1 MTAHIPTDRLER
13 EALAGEYV
21 LGTLDARMSRDVA
34 AALRSDD
41 GLRRSVIAWE
51 DRLAPLSRLALQ
63 EAAPA
68 GLWDRIEA
76 GLPGGVAVA
85 PPARQSWFA
94 SPKLWRAWAIG
105 ASLAAAAF
113 AGIAALQATHPTVME
128 AKLPVPV
135 ATPLA
140 PATSAPSALAVA
152 PKIPAAPGVVPTQLA
167 TQPTPDT
174 GIRSAATA
182 GSAAVRPAAGESSGV
197 LRPSGSGDDAP
208 AIRH

>member
-21 LGTLDARMSRDVA
+21 LGTLDARMARDVA

-41 GLRRSVIAWE
+41 GLRRSVTAWE
-51 DRLAPLSRLALQ
+51 ARLAPLSRLALP

-76 GLPGGVAVA
+76 GLPGGASVAL
-85 PPARQSWFA
+85 PAKQAWFA

-105 ASLAAAAF
+105 ASLAAATF

-128 AKLPVPV
+128 AKLPVPAV
-135 ATPLA
+135 TPLT
-140 PATSAPSALAVA
+140 PTPSAVAVA
-152 PKIPAAPGVVPTQLA
+152 PEVPVAPGVAPSQLA
-167 TQPTPDT
+167 TQPTPDS
-174 GIRSAATA
+174 GIRSAASS
-182 GSAAVRPAAGESSGV
+182 GGAAVRPAAGDAGGV
-197 LRPSGSGDDAP
+197 LRPSGGSDDAP